1 MEIGIPRETLIDEK
15 RVPLIPAGVHALTS
29 LGNKVYVESKAG
41 SDCGYTDEEY
51 RKAGAQIVFSHEE
64 PFQRAELVVKVN
76 PPTLEESAHLRE
88 DLIHFSALQMGIG
101 TREMLERIRE
111 LKVAAFGYELMRNKA
126 GEYPVLVSMGEIAG
140 SLLPQIA
147 GRFLECAGGGR
158 GICLSGAPGIPP
170 ANVVIIGAGV
180 VGSAAARAFMGLG
193 AQVMVMDIDKGKLR
207 RLTET
212 CPNCPVTSM
221 ATPYNIEKFARFA
234 DVLIGCVFTLG
245 EKTPRVV
252 TRSTVK
258 KMKRKSLIIDVSIDV
273 GGCVETSHPTT
284 HSNPV
289 YVEEGVIHYCVPNIP
304 AAVSRSAS
312 YALSNVLLPFI
323 EKVATRGLK
332 EAIKSYP
339 YIGEGIYS
347 YGGFC
352 VNQRVAQAFGWQYCS
367 LAEIADFKE

>member
-1 MEIGIPRETLIDEK
+1 MEIGIPREIFIDEK
-15 RVPLIPAGVHALTS
+15 RVPLIPAGVHALAS
-29 LGNKVYVESKAG
+29 LGNKIYVESKAG
-41 SDCGYTDEEY
+41 DECGYTDEEY

-64 PFQRAELVVKVN
+64 PFRRAELVVKIN

-88 DLIHFSALQMGIG
+88 DLIHFSALQLGIG
-101 TREMLERIRE
+101 TREMLEKIRD
-111 LKVAAFGYELMRNKA
+111 LKMAAFGYELMQDEA
-126 GEYPVLVSMGEIAG
+126 GDYPVLVSMGEIAG
-140 SLLPQIA
+140 GLLPQIA
-147 GRFLECAGGGR
+147 GRFLECDSGGR

-193 AQVMVMDIDKGKLR
+193 AQVMVMDIDKRKLR
-207 RLTET
+207 RLAELYR
-212 CPNCPVTSM
+212 NRLVTSM
-221 ATPYNIEKFARFA
+221 ASPYNIERFTRFA
-234 DVLIGCVFTLG
+234 DVLIGCIFTPG
-245 EKTPRVV
+245 EKPPHVV
-252 TRSTVK
+252 TRSMVK
-258 KMKRKSLIIDVSIDV
+258 KMKKKSVIIDVSIDI

-332 EAIKSYP
+332 EAIKGYP
-339 YIGEGIYS
+339 YVSEGLYS

-352 VNQRVAQAFGWQYCS
+352 VNQRVAQAFGWQYRS
-367 LAEIADFKE
+367 LADIAEL